1 MPDIRVLQNPAR
13 PMQRLGYLKHLL
25 RRVAAFQTSNLSNL
39 GNELINTVTQKF
51 PVKLNTQFATYIK
64 SRLKEQVYQPIKEQT
79 NAWLNSDMRNEPPT
93 ILMELQDLY
102 LSDPMMPSQVGKL
115 VKNDWRKYPPL
126 GISLGLIREGTYS
139 ANTRALS
146 FLALVPEEELKSFQE
161 YQPNNNPLIINQQ
174 QSILLLYCFISN
186 DGEVVVPLWKKL
198 REQKNFTDR
207 DAGDLIPDIYR
218 KIINRHQKRALS
230 ADERDRLQ
238 ILEKSAES
246 ILRWKNK
253 SDYAGGAREEASRS
267 RVEPYADIGLYSKP
281 DPAKY
286 EYTFSNIGQVWVDNI
301 PEMDTSEQIGD
312 FLYYSFFSVCAAAW
326 KPISTPLTDPQ
337 AVLIHLYQAWNK
349 IKSSSD
355 YAPIEEI
362 SLLAG
367 VNALVDSRRIINLS
381 TARDILLAYQ
391 KENPYKIRFTVDR
404 LGTLAHVRF
413 MEPFA

>member
-1 MPDIRVLQNPAR
+1 
-13 PMQRLGYLKHLL
+13 
-25 RRVAAFQTSNLSNL
+25 
-39 GNELINTVTQKF
+39 
-51 PVKLNTQFATYIK
+51 
-64 SRLKEQVYQPIKEQT
+64 QT
-79 NAWLNSDMRNEPPT
+79 NAWLDSDMLNEPPT
-93 ILMELQDLY
+93 ISMELQDLF

-115 VKNDWRKYPPL
+115 VKKDWRKYPPL
-126 GISLGLIREGTYS
+126 GVSLGLIRKGTYS

-146 FLALVPEEELKSFQE
+146 FLTLVPEEELKSFQE

-174 QSILLLYCFISN
+174 QSILLLYCFLSN
-186 DGEVVVPLWKKL
+186 DGEVVAPLWKKL
-198 REQKNFTDR
+198 QEQKNFTDR

-238 ILEKSAES
+238 VLEKSAES

-286 EYTFSNIGQVWVDNI
+286 EYTFSKVGQDWVNNL
-301 PEMDTSEQIGD
+301 PEIETSEQIRD
-312 FLYYSFFSVCAAAW
+312 FLYYSFFSACAAAW
-326 KPISTPLTDPQ
+326 KPFSTPLTDPQ
-337 AVLIHLYQAWNK
+337 AVLIQLYHAWNK

-367 VNALVDSRRIINLS
+367 INALVDSQRIINLK

-404 LGTLAHVRF
+404 LGMLAHVRF
-413 MEPFA
+413 IEPPV